1 MADDKTGRKP
11 GDVNAPASPRKFATR
26 SSRTPILELPRS
38 VIANSVGLTFPA
50 QLTEKDWQEAGRE
63 LGRAGGSLQWWI
75 GDWWAYGEHRY
86 GERMALVEADDWVGP
101 SFQACMDC
109 AAVARAFETSRRRE
123 VLTFTHHREVTSLP
137 PAEADLLLDEAE
149 ADGLTIRA
157 LRERVRQVKASR
169 AAEGEKFTGAAVRQT
184 LAAEHGLSFAR
195 RGLAPGEVAP
205 LPAEVRY
212 ERRDDPPPRVVDQVR
227 YLRDEEEAPAVHTAD
242 DYAQARLERKASE
255 LWQTCA
261 SFTDLARSPDIAVVL
276 AVRSGA
282 EQDQLIRDVETAA
295 ARLKAGR
302 ETNVVRGGKL
312 N

>member
-1 MADDKTGRKP
+1 MAGDKKGRDA
-11 GDVNAPASPRKFATR
+11 GEVNASR
-26 SSRTPILELPRS
+26 SSRPPILELPRS
-38 VIANSVGLTFPA
+38 VIANSTGLTFPA
-50 QLTEKDWQEAGRE
+50 ELTEKDWQEVGQE
-63 LGRAGGSLQWWI
+63 LGRAGGMLQWWI
-75 GDWWAYGEHRY
+75 GDWWVYGEHRY
-86 GERMALVEADDWVGP
+86 GDRKALVEADDWEGP
-101 SFQACMDC
+101 SFQTCMNC
-109 AAVARAFETSRRRE
+109 ATVIRAFMETSRRRE
-123 VLTFTHHREVTSLP
+123 VLPYSHHVEVAALP
-137 PAEADLLLDEAE
+137 PVEADLLLDEAE
-149 ADGLTIRA
+149 ANGLTIRA
-157 LRERVRQVKASR
+157 LRERVRQVKANL
-169 AAEGEKFTGAAVRQT
+169 AAAASEKFTGAAARST
-184 LAAEHGLSFAR
+184 LAAHRGPWLTH

-205 LPAEVRY
+205 QPAEVRY
-212 ERRDDPPPRVVDQVR
+212 PPRDDTPPRVVEPNYVPR
-227 YLRDEEEAPAVHTAD
+227 EEEAPAVHTAD